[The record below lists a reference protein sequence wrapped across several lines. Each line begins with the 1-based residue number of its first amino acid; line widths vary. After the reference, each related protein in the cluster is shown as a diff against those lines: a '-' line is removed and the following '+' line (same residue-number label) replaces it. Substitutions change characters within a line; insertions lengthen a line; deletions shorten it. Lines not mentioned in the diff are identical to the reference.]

1 MCYTLRMEI
10 VTIIKN
16 WLYKRRLKR
25 CGLSFPVQAKIHGV
39 KGADRQGALAQSRN
53 GDNLQIVHVPL
64 PDYPFNVYVYSITL
78 NRVLGYL
85 DNTLAEQLVYLF
97 KKDFCRDAALE
108 TLTGGPPTYK
118 YFGAYIRIYETAVL
132 FTDDSLAHLHGE

>member
-1 MCYTLRMEI
+1 MKI
-10 VTIIKN
+10 FHAIKN
-16 WLYKRRLKR
+16 LLYKRRLKR
-25 CGLSFPVQAKIHGV
+25 CGLSFPVHTKIHGV
-39 KGADRQGALAQSRN
+39 KAADRQGALAQSRS

-85 DNTLAEQLVYLF
+85 DSTLAEQLVYLF

-108 TLTGGPPTYK
+108 TISGGPPKYT
-118 YFGAYIRIYETAVL
+118 YFGASIRIYETAILIV
-132 FTDDSLAHLHGE
+132 DDSFEHLRGE